1 MIKLIKALNLI
12 CLVLLSVSCT
22 NNEGKEQKA
31 SISVEQA
38 QIVLSGEE
46 NTCSIGVTASGSWTA
61 QTDASWC
68 KVAKAGKAV
77 LITVKKNNEGFS
89 RSATVTLECFT
100 AKKVITVKQNA
111 STSKVSFSKNEII
124 VDATVLETSVD
135 LSSDTEWKITVPEAD
150 DWISVAPASG
160 KGNGTIIITMT
171 RNEMAEL
178 RESKLMLSYTDN
190 ASGEAKQL
198 PLTVKQ
204 NASISKVSFSKNEI
218 IVDATVLETS
228 VDLSSNTEWKITVP
242 EADDW
247 ISVAPASGE
256 GNDTIVITMT
266 RNEMAELRE
275 SKLMLSYTDNA
286 SGEAKQLPL
295 TVKQKAISAQISLS
309 QSIINIPRQQGEYI
323 VTLTAEGK
331 WLAKVTGGE
340 SWLSVTP
347 LQGVSGKYTITLKV
361 KENPELDIRNAMVH
375 FSGQE
380 NKFATLRI
388 TQNSMPYKTIR
399 MMSYNVKRCKGMDG
413 KVDYKRTAN
422 VINQY
427 QPDFVAI
434 QEVEYKNREYQ
445 YVDQLGT
452 LASLTNMVPTFCATV
467 SDLIRKYGIGILSR
481 QKPLSVTKIKL
492 SDAKE
497 DQYKEDR
504 YMVVAEFDDCIFCST
519 HFSVGES
526 ARLSSADLI
535 IDFIKNLK
543 TKKPVFI
550 GGDFNAK
557 PNENSIIK
565 LKQSFEILNDENGY
579 TFPANAPNRTI
590 DYLFMYKNEGAG
602 KKNSSRVID
611 EPVASDHRPVYADVK
626 FAK

>member
-68 KVAKAGKAV
+68 KVAKAGNAV
-77 LITVKKNNEGFS
+77 LITAKKNSEGLS

-124 VDATVLETSVD
+124 VGATVLETSVD

-150 DWISVAPASG
+150 DWISLAPASG
-160 KGNGTIIITMT
+160 KGNG
-171 RNEMAEL
+171 
-178 RESKLMLSYTDN
+178 
-190 ASGEAKQL
+190 
-198 PLTVKQ
+198 
-204 NASISKVSFSKNEI
+204 
-218 IVDATVLETS
+218 
-228 VDLSSNTEWKITVP
+228 
-242 EADDW
+242 
-247 ISVAPASGE
+247 
-256 GNDTIVITMT
+256 TIVITMT

-295 TVKQKAISAQISLS
+295 TVKQKAIRAQISLS

-361 KENPELDIRNAMVH
+361 KENP
-375 FSGQE
+375 
-380 NKFATLRI
+380 
-388 TQNSMPYKTIR
+388 
-399 MMSYNVKRCKGMDG
+399 
-413 KVDYKRTAN
+413 
-422 VINQY
+422 
-427 QPDFVAI
+427 
-434 QEVEYKNREYQ
+434 
-445 YVDQLGT
+445 
-452 LASLTNMVPTFCATV
+452 
-467 SDLIRKYGIGILSR
+467 
-481 QKPLSVTKIKL
+481 
-492 SDAKE
+492 
-497 DQYKEDR
+497 
-504 YMVVAEFDDCIFCST
+504 
-519 HFSVGES
+519 
-526 ARLSSADLI
+526 
-535 IDFIKNLK
+535 
-543 TKKPVFI
+543 
-550 GGDFNAK
+550 
-557 PNENSIIK
+557 
-565 LKQSFEILNDENGY
+565 
-579 TFPANAPNRTI
+579 
-590 DYLFMYKNEGAG
+590 
-602 KKNSSRVID
+602 
-611 EPVASDHRPVYADVK
+611 
-626 FAK
+626 